1 MWFRRRQKFKL
12 APFNPDDNPVAD
24 PISVAEATEEGLM
37 LAEYASR
44 MAVKN
49 RILIEGLT
57 GETAFDPTR
66 FTRAAGESL
75 EALAAEQTAAAARI
89 RETLVDA
96 SMASG
101 RSAHIHDYRPADVDN
116 LDHREKLSLA
126 VAATLR
132 YRAIDVDYLLALV
145 ERAREDAWREVSQS
159 IEENLDR
166 TPVFDDGEE
175 YRRDRDVRMALVV
188 IEDLAKLAE
197 ERGTAL
203 E

>member
-1 MWFRRRQKFKL
+1 MWFRRRKKFKL

-24 PISVAEATEEGLM
+24 PISVEEATEEGLM

-44 MAVKN
+44 MNVKN

-57 GETAFDPTR
+57 SEKSFDPTR
-66 FTRAAGESL
+66 FTRYAGESL
-75 EALAAEQTAAAARI
+75 EALAQEQTLAATRI
-89 RETLVDA
+89 RETLHDA
-96 SMASG
+96 SVASG

-132 YRAIDVDYLLALV
+132 YRAIDPEYLLALV

-166 TPVFDDGEE
+166 TPIIDVTEE
-175 YRRDRDVRMALVV
+175 YNRDRDVRMALIV

-197 ERGTAL
+197 ERGTTL